1 MTTAAPGVADAVDW
15 RLYFVTDTGLCGG
28 ADRVPWVVEQ
38 AVLGGAGI
46 VQVRDKDLPDD
57 EFLALTRAVALAN
70 ERAFAASG
78 RRAAVVVNDRVNIAA
93 ELGLHL
99 HLGQSDGDIHEARRR
114 LGTGVTIGLSVS
126 TPAQLDAAL
135 ADPAADVVG
144 LSPIW
149 ATPTKTD
156 TDPALGLDGARTLV
170 RLAAG
175 RVRTVAIGGI
185 NAGNARSVIGTGVD
199 GVCAVSAIAA
209 SPDPR
214 AAAEELLG
222 DVQSLSTRAAATS
235 SGSPAQGATR

>member
-1 MTTAAPGVADAVDW
+1 MNV
-15 RLYFVTDTGLCGG
+15 
-28 ADRVPWVVEQ
+28 
-38 AVLGGAGI
+38 
-46 VQVRDKDLPDD
+46 
-57 EFLALTRAVALAN
+57 
-70 ERAFAASG
+70 
-78 RRAAVVVNDRVNIAA
+78 AA

-126 TPAQLDAAL
+126 TPAHLEAEL
-135 ADPAADVVG
+135 ADQTADVVG

-199 GVCAVSAIAA
+199 GVCVVSALAA
-209 SPDPR
+209 APDPR

-222 DVQSLSTRAAATS
+222 DVQSLSARAAATS